1 MQIDITD
8 IQLPSGK
15 KPRIAARLIEAAVLA
30 HGDPSER
37 LKRCKDTDTT
47 RKPLNFVPAGNGS
60 PLHLLSKSRS
70 VTLVDPRKQVFFQR
84 PSFSVG
90 KIDKDGTSEPQV
102 SILKTPRHK
111 PITRW
116 KTSCIDYK
124 EVDNAPKKKK
134 VPKTG
139 FRQGIQLSTRIP
151 LHFIP
156 LETAEKSYLSKS
168 KKTLK

>member
-1 MQIDITD
+1 M
-8 IQLPSGK
+8 
-15 KPRIAARLIEAAVLA
+15 LA

-37 LKRCKDTDTT
+37 LKRRKDTDTT

-60 PLHLLSKSRS
+60 PLYLLSKS
-70 VTLVDPRKQVFFQR
+70 TLVDPRKQVFFQR
-84 PSFSVG
+84 PSFSAG
-90 KIDKDGTSEPQV
+90 NIDKDGTTEPQV

-116 KTSCIDYK
+116 KTSCIDYR
-124 EVDNAPKKKK
+124 EVDSAPKKKT
-134 VPKTG
+134 VPKAG
-139 FRQGIQLSTRIP
+139 LRQGIQLSTRTP

-156 LETAEKSYLSKS
+156 LETAEKSYPSKS